1 MTMTD
6 DARRVT
12 VTFSGPTYHTLDE
25 LATDKGKSKADV
37 LREAIALEK
46 WFTEATREG
55 RVLVERDGKT
65 REVIPR

>member
-1 MTMTD
+1 MN

-12 VTFSGPTYHTLDE
+12 VTFSESTYRTLDE
-25 LATDKGKSKADV
+25 LADDKGKSKADV

-46 WFTEATREG
+46 WFTEATRSG

-65 REVIPR
+65 MEVIPR